1 MSFAHKKGT
10 TLVEVMVATLIFVV
24 ALGALLSSI
33 TELLCLVDL
42 SKEQTIAVTDLRN
55 MMEKIRATAFAD
67 MQAQFPDAVVDDSST
82 GRYLAILGDYR
93 LSNEQVTVTYAN
105 ISSDPLEIKA
115 SVNWLDKR
123 RRARKVSISTFKT
136 R

>member
-55 MMEKIRATAFAD
+55 MMEKIRATAFSD
-67 MQAQFPDAVVDDSST
+67 MQAQFPDAVADDSST

-93 LSNEQVTVTYAN
+93 LSNEQVTITYAN
-105 ISSDPLEIKA
+105 VSSDPLEIRA
-115 SVNWLDKR
+115 RVSWFDKR
-123 RRARKVSISTFKT
+123 RRARNVSISTFKT

>member
-55 MMEKIRATAFAD
+55 MMEKIRATAFSD
-67 MQAQFPDAVVDDSST
+67 MQAQFPDAVVDDSSA

>member
-55 MMEKIRATAFAD
+55 MMEKIRATAFSD
-67 MQAQFPDAVVDDSST
+67 MQAQFPDAVVDDSSA
-82 GRYLAILGDYR
+82 GRYLAI
-93 LSNEQVTVTYAN
+93 
-105 ISSDPLEIKA
+105 
-115 SVNWLDKR
+115 
-123 RRARKVSISTFKT
+123 
-136 R
+136 